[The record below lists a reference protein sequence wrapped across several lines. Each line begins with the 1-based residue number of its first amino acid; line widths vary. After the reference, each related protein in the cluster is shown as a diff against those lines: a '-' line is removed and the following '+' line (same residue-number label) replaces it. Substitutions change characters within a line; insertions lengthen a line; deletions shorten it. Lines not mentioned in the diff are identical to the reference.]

1 MIQLNQNEFL
11 ANLCN
16 LVVVTRI
23 NKTVND
29 IDSPL
34 VRSCM
39 MEDVPYGDSKL
50 LITVDTL
57 EAKDYSK
64 TSSLLTVSEPTVDEQ
79 ELETTDKK
87 FFTVTLNR
95 YLLKGA
101 FANEYSMSDCIAVIL
116 SMLQKSKGIYLYKKV
131 VSAYENWTPTEEG
144 QTLTIDLIDTTNMTG
159 QELYSAQV
167 TNAKTI
173 LKGIQNL
180 YENMTAPTRKYNDL
194 QYETFM
200 SGDDYKLILNSNFS
214 NLIDVDAL
222 ATLLNSSKITDKQTW
237 RETYIIPSEQ
247 FANSDTKT
255 KVIGWLGDREK
266 YQISP
271 RFEVATSFSDGSN
284 LMDNNWLH
292 FWLISGM
299 AKGLN
304 LVKIV
309 ANFVAPAVA

>member
-101 FANEYSMSDCIAVIL
+101 FANEYSMSDCVAVIL

-131 VSAYENWTPTEEG
+131 VAAYENWTPTQAG
-144 QTLTIDLIDTTNMTG
+144 QTLTIDLIDTTDMTG

-173 LKGIQNL
+173 LKKIQNL
-180 YENMTAPTRKYNDL
+180 YENMTAPTRQYNDIE
-194 QYETFM
+194 YETFM

-247 FANSDTKT
+247 FTNSDTKT

-309 ANFVAPAVA
+309 ANFVKPAVA

>member
-101 FANEYSMSDCIAVIL
+101 FANEYSMSDCVAVIL

-131 VSAYENWTPTEEG
+131 VGAYENWTPTQTD
-144 QTLTIDLIDTTNMTG
+144 QTLTIDLIDTTDMTG

-173 LKGIQNL
+173 LKKIQNL
-180 YENMTAPTRKYNDL
+180 YENMTAPTRKYNDIE
-194 QYETFM
+194 YETFM

-247 FANSDTKT
+247 FTNSDTKT

-309 ANFVAPAVA
+309 ANFVAPAGA